1 VNPSVKGLL
10 AAVLLALSFGAA
22 VARPA
27 AAASPCWKV
36 LLTDWYD
43 GRIDHTYPIA
53 CYVSALRH
61 LPSDVQEYSSAHDDI
76 QHALFDARIR
86 DRRAGRPDTPATLVP
101 AAPAPTTTDDS
112 SGGGAPPPSAPAP
125 APTEPAAPP
134 VSTFPATTTPLPGN
148 RRNTGLARLVDRI
161 DPASPTSLP
170 VPLLVLGGLA
180 VLLVAAGGVGVLVRR
195 SQDRS

>member
-1 VNPSVKGLL
+1 VSPSVKGLL
-10 AAVLLALSFGAA
+10 AAAFLALSLVAA
-22 VARPA
+22 GARPA

-36 LLTDWYD
+36 LLNDWYD

-53 CYVSALRH
+53 CYVSALDH

-76 QHALFDARIR
+76 QRALFDARIR
-86 DRRAGRPDTPATLVP
+86 DRRAGRTETPATLVP
-101 AAPAPTTTDDS
+101 GAPAPTTTD
-112 SGGGAPPPSAPAP
+112 GTP
-125 APTEPAAPP
+125 PAAPSATTPTPTQP
-134 VSTFPATTTPLPGN
+134 VSSTFPTTTAPLPGN
-148 RRNTGLARLVDRI
+148 RRNVGLARLVDRI

-180 VLLVAAGGVGVLVRR
+180 ILLVAAGGVGVLVRR

>member
-10 AAVLLALSFGAA
+10 AVALLALSLTSA

-27 AAASPCWKV
+27 AAATPCWKV
-36 LLTDWYD
+36 LLNDWYD
-43 GRIDHTYPIA
+43 GRIDHTYPIG

-61 LPSDVQEYSSAHDDI
+61 LPTDVQEYSSAHDDI
-76 QHALFDARIR
+76 QRALFDARVR
-86 DRRAGRPDTPATLVP
+86 DRRAGRTDTPATLVP
-101 AAPAPTTTDDS
+101 ATPAPTTTS
-112 SGGGAPPPSAPAP
+112 RGPGASPSPAS
-125 APTEPAAPP
+125 TEP
-134 VSTFPATTTPLPGN
+134 VTSTFPTTTAPLPGN
-148 RRNTGLARLVDRI
+148 RRNAGLARLVDRI

-180 VLLVAAGGVGVLVRR
+180 ILLVAAGGVGVLVRR